1 MFVPILNIALGIA
14 MVLGGVSGQLSLLGT
29 GSPAALV
36 AVGAVVAALGVFQLV
51 RAIRR
56 GS

>member
-1 MFVPILNIALGIA
+1 MFVPILNIALGVA